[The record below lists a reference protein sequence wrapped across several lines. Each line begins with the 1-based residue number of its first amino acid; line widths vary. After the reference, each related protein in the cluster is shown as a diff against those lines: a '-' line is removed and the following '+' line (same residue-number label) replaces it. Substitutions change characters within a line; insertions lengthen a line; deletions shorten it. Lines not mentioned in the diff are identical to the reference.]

1 MRLQSIELKG
11 FKSFAERTVIHFNQ
25 NMTGIIG
32 PNGCGKSNIVD
43 AIRWVLGEQKSSS
56 LRLKKMDNLI
66 FNGTQKRKPA
76 GRAEVSLTF
85 ENTKNLLPTEFTTVV
100 VTRILYRQGNSE
112 YRINDVPCR
121 LKDISNLFLDTG
133 IGSDSYAIIELSMIG
148 DLLKDK
154 ENSRR
159 KLFEQAA
166 GISKYKIRKK
176 ETLSKLQS
184 TDGDLERVEDLL
196 FEIEGNLKT
205 LARQAKRAKRHEKL
219 KSEFRELSVELALFQ
234 IADHKQ
240 SFAELQQ
247 EQKREEDK
255 KTKLQTQIRQLE
267 ATVSEKKEAVLAN
280 EQQLAEFQKTLN
292 KHVKYL
298 QDQENQKKL
307 LRQNLQFLQEKN
319 TTLQEQITTAVQLSE
334 SLQAEIKTLREK
346 AEIEKNSL
354 EHIQKQLQNFKT
366 AVETVR
372 KEHQEVVSK
381 RNLLQRTYRDLEKS
395 VFGVEKKI
403 AIQQTQQENLQR
415 EMKSNRLRF
424 ESQQNE
430 LAIFKE
436 NWEKAK
442 AEKKAAV
449 EELQQNKSE
458 DTDLQS
464 ELNQLKKS
472 IDRHQQER
480 NQLNRQLDS
489 KRNEYKLTKSL
500 VDSLEGFPDSIK
512 FLKTHKKWQVEA
524 PLLLDVLNC
533 EDEYKVALENYL
545 APHLNSYILE
555 DVETA
560 MKAIDLLQQ
569 AQKGKA
575 SFFILKDFEGRG
587 DRGEESGVRG
597 QETGVRS
604 EGSGDRNQGN
614 GEMEVEEILQTQFTA
629 NQNLI
634 LSSRNDLFKTQNSK
648 FSEEIIPATSIL
660 KVEEKYIHLL
670 HHLLQNV
677 YIIPNTSLLTPD
689 TSLLSPD
696 SCLLT
701 KNGRIIR
708 QKASISGGS
717 VGAYEGKRIGRRQQ
731 LQQLQK
737 DIKEIEEKQKS
748 LQSAVQKQQNEFHQ
762 IRKKLN
768 QKRQLQQH
776 QQSAINKLDN
786 KLVGF
791 RLKVENTEKFIGE
804 SSNRTENL
812 KNRIEAIDKE
822 MNALQQNLEE
832 KKAALELQQTQLEES
847 ETNFREIEVKLQSAN
862 QQFNQQNIE
871 FHKQENRL
879 NSIRQNLQ
887 FKQNQFKN
895 TQRQLEQNQTTLKK
909 GDGESVEIEAKLKEI
924 EGGLGALY
932 DKKVVLEKEVS
943 ESETVYYKLRGQ
955 VNEFEE
961 EIRTL
966 NRNRNLVEELLTSIK
981 DKTNQLKIQLLSLKE
996 RLSFAFKIDLDDLL
1010 DKSPSGEYEQ
1020 SDLTAKVTKL
1030 QSQLERFGEVNP
1042 LAVAAYDE
1050 MKDRYDFIMEQRA
1063 DLLTAK
1069 ESLMKTIEEIEGKAT
1084 EKFMEAFE
1092 KVRENFVEVFRTL
1105 FTSEDQCDLILQNP
1119 DDPLES
1125 RIDITAK
1132 PKGKRPQSIDQ
1143 LSGGEKSLTALALI
1157 FALYLLKPA
1166 PFCVLDEVDAPLD
1179 DNNLGKYADLIKRFS
1194 EQSQFI
1200 IVTHRKVT
1208 MAAVE
1213 VAYGITMQQQGISM
1227 VVPFNFREWEAEKAK
1242 G

>member
-100 VTRILYRQGNSE
+100 VTRILYREGSSE
-112 YRINDVPCR
+112 YRINNVPCR

-148 DLLKDK
+148 DILKDK
-154 ENSRR
+154 EHSRR
-159 KLFEQAA
+159 RLFEQAA

-176 ETLSKLQS
+176 ETLSKLEA

-205 LARQAKRAKRHEKL
+205 LARQAKRAKKHEKL
-219 KSEFRELSVELALFQ
+219 KEEFRELSVELALYQ
-234 IADHKQ
+234 IADHKH
-240 SFAELQQ
+240 SFSELQQ

-255 KTKLQTQIRQLE
+255 KTQLQTQIRQLE
-267 ATVSEKKEAVLAN
+267 ATISEKKEAVLAN
-280 EQQLAEFQKTLN
+280 EQQLAEFQKALN
-292 KHVKYL
+292 NHVKYL

-307 LRQNLQFLQEKN
+307 LLQNLQFLREKN
-319 TTLQEQITTAVQLSE
+319 TTLQRQITTASQLSE
-334 SLQAEIKTLREK
+334 SLQSEIKTLQEK

-354 EHIQKQLQNFKT
+354 DHIQKQLQGFKT

-372 KEHQEVVSK
+372 IQHQEATAN
-381 RNLLQRTYRDLEKS
+381 RNVLQRNYRDLEKS
-395 VFGVEKKI
+395 VFEVEKKM
-403 AIQQTQQENLQR
+403 AVQQNQQESLQR
-415 EMKSNRLRF
+415 EIQSNRLRF
-424 ESQQNE
+424 ESQQSE
-430 LAIFKE
+430 LAAFKE

-442 AEKKAAV
+442 AEKKAAI
-449 EELQQNKSE
+449 EALQQNKSE

-464 ELNQLKKS
+464 QLNQLQKNT
-472 IDRHQQER
+472 DQLQRER

-500 VDSLEGFPDSIK
+500 VDSLEGFPDSVK
-512 FLKTHKKWQVEA
+512 FLKTHKKWSVEA
-524 PLLLDVLNC
+524 PLLLDILNC
-533 EDEYKVALENYL
+533 EDDYKVALENYL

-555 DVETA
+555 DVQTA
-560 MKAIDLLQQ
+560 MQAIDLLQQ

-575 SFFILKDFEGRG
+575 SFFILSDFLE
-587 DRGEESGVRG
+587 EAESGK
-597 QETGVRS
+597 QEAR
-604 EGSGDRNQGN
+604 Q
-614 GEMEVEEILQTQFTA
+614 
-629 NQNLI
+629 
-634 LSSRNDLFKTQNSK
+634 KTQELKLENA
-648 FSEEIIPATSIL
+648 ILATSIL
-660 KVEEKYIHLL
+660 KVEEKYKLLL

-677 YIIPNTSLLTPD
+677 YIIPNSSSLPPVFSLLTPD
-689 TSLLSPD
+689 LS
-696 SCLLT
+696 LLT
-701 KNGRIIR
+701 KNGQIVR

-737 DIKEIEEKQKS
+737 SIKEIEEKQKS
-748 LQSAVQKQQNEFHQ
+748 LQTVIQTQQNEFHQ

-768 QKRQLQQH
+768 NKRQLQQH
-776 QQSAINKLDN
+776 QQTTINKLDN

-804 SSNRTENL
+804 SSNRTETL
-812 KNRIEAIDKE
+812 KNRIEAIGKE
-822 MNALQQNLEE
+822 ITTLQQSLEE
-832 KKAALELQQTQLEES
+832 KKAELQLQQERLETS
-847 ETNFREIEVKLQSAN
+847 ETHFREIEAEMQTAN

-887 FKQNQFKN
+887 FKRKQFQD
-895 TQRQLEQNQTTLKK
+895 TQRQLEQNQTVLKK
-909 GDGESVEIEAKLKEI
+909 GDGESLEIEAQLKVI

-932 DKKVVLEKEVS
+932 DKKTILEKEVS

-955 VNEFEE
+955 VNEIEE

-966 NRNRNLVEELLTSIK
+966 NRNRNLVEELLTNIK
-981 DKTNQLKIQLLSLKE
+981 DRINQLKIQLLSLKE

-1010 DKSPSGEYEQ
+1010 DQSPSGEYEQ
-1020 SDLTAKVTKL
+1020 ADLTAKVAKL

-1042 LAVAAYDE
+1042 LAVTAYNE
-1050 MKDRYDFIMEQRA
+1050 MKERYDFIIEQRA

-1069 ESLMKTIEEIEGKAT
+1069 ESLMKTIQEIEGKAT
-1084 EKFMEAFE
+1084 EKFMEAFDQI
-1092 KVRENFVEVFRTL
+1092 RENFVEVFRTL
-1105 FTSEDQCDLILQNP
+1105 FTPDDQCDLILQDPN
-1119 DDPLES
+1119 DPLES

-1179 DNNLGKYADLIKRFS
+1179 DNNLGKYSDLIKRFS

-1213 VAYGITMQQQGISM
+1213 VAYGITMQQRGISM
-1227 VVPFNFREWEAEKAK
+1227 VVPFNFSEWEAAK
-1242 G
+1242 N